1 MQFVVRSLKLVT
13 PVRFVSLISAVLLS
27 AALSACGGSPV
38 EPLPRCEYDQT
49 GDIVL
54 VNLSDS
60 GAPRDVYVDGHI
72 VTTLPYGAQTVITAS
87 ARVVHT
93 VEWVSTITGG
103 TRDVTRVALDVCTTT
118 TLNNHF

>member
-1 MQFVVRSLKLVT
+1 LPRPTPIRFAFV
-13 PVRFVSLISAVLLS
+13 ALL
-27 AALSACGGSPV
+27 ALTLSACGNPV
-38 EPLPRCEYDQT
+38 APIAACEYDQT
-49 GDIVL
+49 GDLVL

-72 VTTLPYGAQTVITAS
+72 VTTLPYGAQTVVTAS
-87 ARVVHT
+87 APVVHT

-103 TRDVTRVALDVCTTT
+103 TRDVTRVAVDVCSTT

>member
-1 MQFVVRSLKLVT
+1 MRVPSVR
-13 PVRFVSLISAVLLS
+13 LISAVLLS
-27 AALSACGGSPV
+27 VALSACGGSPV
-38 EPLPRCEYDQT
+38 EPVPACEAEQT

-72 VTTLPYGAQTVITAS
+72 VTTLPFGAQAVVTA
-87 ARVVHT
+87 AAGVVHT

-103 TRDVTRVALDVCTTT
+103 TRDVTRVAVDVCTTT

>member
-1 MQFVVRSLKLVT
+1 MRSQRLPRTTVVRLA
-13 PVRFVSLISAVLLS
+13 FVALLPI
-27 AALSACGGSPV
+27 ALSGCGNPV
-38 EPLPRCEYDQT
+38 EPLPACEYNQT
-49 GDIVL
+49 GDLVL

-60 GAPRDVYVDGHI
+60 GAPRDVYVDGAI
-72 VTTLPYGAQTVITAS
+72 VTTLPYGGQTVVTAS
-87 ARVVHT
+87 ARFVHT

>member
-1 MQFVVRSLKLVT
+1 MPT
-13 PVRFVSLISAVLLS
+13 PTTVRFAFAALLS
-27 AALSACGGSPV
+27 VALSACGGTPV
-38 EPLPRCEYDQT
+38 QPIPQCEYDQT

-54 VNLSDS
+54 ANFSDS

-72 VTTLPYGAQTVITAS
+72 VTTLPFGSQTVVEVA
-87 ARVVHT
+87 AGVVHT

-103 TRDVTRVALDVCTTT
+103 TRDVTRVAVDVCTTT

>member
-1 MQFVVRSLKLVT
+1 MLTFTSAVRLT
-13 PVRFVSLISAVLLS
+13 PVVLLA
-27 AALSACGGSPV
+27 AALSACGTPV
-38 EPLPRCEYDQT
+38 EPIPQCEYDQT
-49 GDIVL
+49 GALVL

-60 GAPRDVYVDGHI
+60 GAPRDVYVDGAI